1 MVKIIERFVVSR
13 KRRTAPSF
21 CFDAIAQGKRYA
33 LFPGKPF
40 HTFPGI
46 ALALP
51 LLLAGCA
58 SAGGSFCAVEHPI
71 RPAKAEVATLSG
83 ASVAAILAHN
93 EKGQA
98 LCGWR
103 P

>member
-1 MVKIIERFVVSR
+1 MVKII
-13 KRRTAPSF
+13 
-21 CFDAIAQGKRYA
+21 A
-33 LFPGKPF
+33 L
-40 HTFPGI
+40 
-46 ALALP
+46 L

-58 SAGGSFCAVEHPI
+58 SAGGSFCAIEHPI
-71 RPAKAEVATLSG
+71 RPARAEVAILSD

>member
-1 MVKIIERFVVSR
+1 MVKII
-13 KRRTAPSF
+13 
-21 CFDAIAQGKRYA
+21 A
-33 LFPGKPF
+33 LS
-40 HTFPGI
+40 
-46 ALALP
+46 
-51 LLLAGCA
+51 LLLAGCTT
-58 SAGGSFCAVEHPI
+58 SGGSFCAVEHPI
-71 RPAKAEVATLSG
+71 RPTKAEVVTLSG